1 MCFALTINKL
11 QGQTLDFVGIYL
23 KEPIFSHG
31 QLYVA
36 MSRARTAEK
45 LKILLTPVVLESMA
59 DSSTRN
65 IVYKEI
71 LAAATA
77 T

>member
-1 MCFALTINKL
+1 MTINKS

>member
-1 MCFALTINKL
+1 MTINKS

-23 KEPIFSHG
+23 KEPVFSHS

-36 MSRARTAEK
+36 MLRAGTAEK
-45 LKILLTPVVLESMA
+45 LKILLRPVVLECMP
-59 DSSTRN
+59 DNSTRN
-65 IVYKEI
+65 IVYEEI
-71 LAAATA
+71 LAVATA

>member
-1 MCFALTINKL
+1 MTINKS
-11 QGQTLDFVGIYL
+11 QGQTLDFVEIYL
-23 KEPIFSHG
+23 KELVFSHG

-45 LKILLTPVVLESMA
+45 LKILLRPVVLEYMA

-65 IVYKEI
+65 IVYEEI